1 MPRENAIEA
10 EGRVMEV
17 LSGPVFR
24 VELPNGH
31 RILAH
36 LSGKMRLNFIR
47 IDPGDK
53 VKLEMSPFDLSKGCI
68 VSKELAN

>member
-1 MPRENAIEA
+1 VPRETAIEA
-10 EGRVMEV
+10 EGRVMEA
-17 LSGPVFR
+17 LPRMVFR

-47 IDPGDK
+47 IDPGDR
-53 VKLEMSPFDLSKGCI
+53 VKIEMSPFDLSKGCI
-68 VSKELAN
+68 VSKEQ